1 MVNELKYLL
10 FGLLW
15 TTAVFGLA
23 IVVSVGIKLFP
34 GVTMVVIFLAISYGA
49 SRLVKSDYEN

>member
-15 TTAVFGLA
+15 TTALFGLS
-23 IVVSVGIKLFP
+23 IMVSVVFKLFP
-34 GVTMVVIFLAISYGA
+34 DVTMVVIFLALSYGA